1 MIRNKNTPLQRR
13 IYTLIRMIPKG
24 RLMSYGSVAAALG
37 KPEAPRAVGG
47 ALSRLPDGH
56 DVPWWRVI
64 SASGRIS
71 TPNIH
76 HTANIQRA
84 LLEGEGNEFSEGG
97 RVEWERYGWGPTP
110 AQIASAVAASEGDTE
125 VGSA

>member
-1 MIRNKNTPLQRR
+1 MDTPLQRR
-13 IYTLIRMIPKG
+13 IYALIRAIPRG

-37 KPEAPRAVGG
+37 KPRAPRAVGS

-64 SASGRIS
+64 SSSGRIS

-76 HTANIQRA
+76 HTANIQRS
-84 LLEGEGNEFSEGG
+84 LLESEGVQFSESH
-97 RVEWERYGWGPTP
+97 RVDWDLYEWWPTETE
-110 AQIASAVAASEGDTE
+110 IAAVVAASEAEPE

>member
-1 MIRNKNTPLQRR
+1 
-13 IYTLIRMIPKG
+13 
-24 RLMSYGSVAAALG
+24 MSYGAVAATLG
-37 KPEAPRAVGG
+37 RPKAARAVGS

-64 SASGRIS
+64 SSSGRIS

-76 HTANIQRA
+76 HTARIQRS
-84 LLEGEGNEFSEGG
+84 LLEAEGVDFNGSG
-97 RVEWERYGWGPTP
+97 RVDWDRFGWGPTP
-110 AQIASAVAASEGDTE
+110 GEIAAAVAVSETDPE

>member
-1 MIRNKNTPLQRR
+1 
-13 IYTLIRMIPKG
+13 
-24 RLMSYGSVAAALG
+24 MSYGSVAAALG
-37 KPEAPRAVGG
+37 RPRAPRAVGG

-64 SASGRIS
+64 SSSGRIS

-76 HTANIQRA
+76 HTARIQRS
-84 LLEGEGNEFSEGG
+84 LLEAEGVEFSES
-97 RVEWERYGWGPTP
+97 ERIDWDVYGWGPTP
-110 AQIASAVAASEGDTE
+110 SQVAAVVATSEAEPE

>member
-1 MIRNKNTPLQRR
+1 MDTPLQRR
-13 IYTLIRMIPKG
+13 IYALIRTIPRG

-37 KPEAPRAVGG
+37 KPRAPRAVGS

-76 HTANIQRA
+76 HTAKIQRS
-84 LLEGEGNEFSEGG
+84 LLEAEGITFNDADLVDWDRF
-97 RVEWERYGWGPTP
+97 GWGPTP
-110 AQIASAVAASEGDTE
+110 EEVAAAVAATVTNPE

>member
-1 MIRNKNTPLQRR
+1 
-13 IYTLIRMIPKG
+13 
-24 RLMSYGSVAAALG
+24 MSYGSVAAALG
-37 KPEAPRAVGG
+37 RPRAPRAVGG

-64 SASGRIS
+64 SSSGRIS

-76 HTANIQRA
+76 HTAHIQRS
-84 LLEGEGNEFSEGG
+84 LLEAEGVEFSEAGTVDWG
-97 RVEWERYGWGPTP
+97 RFGWGPTP
-110 AQIASAVAASEGDTE
+110 SEVDTAVAEGGADTE